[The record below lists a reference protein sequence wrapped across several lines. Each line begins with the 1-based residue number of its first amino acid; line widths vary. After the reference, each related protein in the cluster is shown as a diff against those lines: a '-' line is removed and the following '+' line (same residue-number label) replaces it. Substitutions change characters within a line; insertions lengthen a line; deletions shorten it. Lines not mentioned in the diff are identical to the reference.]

1 MRARNRQNIVPQLGD
16 QSYPPPLYP
25 SQDNQQTFPNPRE
38 QPGGN
43 QQFYNPPRGSRSES
57 GFIYD
62 DSAPVMSGTPYDNYP
77 PPKQPDNSG
86 TYGDKG
92 FSRS

>member
-1 MRARNRQNIVPQLGD
+1 MRARNRQHIASQPVD

-25 SQDNQQTFPNPRE
+25 SQGNQQGFPTQIE
-38 QPGGN
+38 QPRGN
-43 QQFYNPPRGSRSES
+43 QQFYNPPRGSKSDS

-77 PPKQPDNSG
+77 PPNQSESSDS
-86 TYGDKG
+86 YGDKG